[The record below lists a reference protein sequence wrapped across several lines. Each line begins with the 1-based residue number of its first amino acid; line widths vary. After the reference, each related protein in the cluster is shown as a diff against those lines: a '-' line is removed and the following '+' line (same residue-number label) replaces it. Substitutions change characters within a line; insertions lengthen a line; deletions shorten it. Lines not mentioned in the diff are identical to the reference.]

1 MKCSIALLLACAL
14 PVSAAAQ
21 TAATKTTI
29 GWEIEGV
36 GGVSIARLPSTGD
49 AALPPPG
56 ATITTTSV
64 LFPSRAVPSWFFG
77 DGAELL
83 NGVNARFGVAP
94 IVPLDPAL
102 GAVGLNASTGPTF
115 GVRLRRGLT
124 PQWTLEAA
132 LDVMRGS
139 ADITDELLAAAETT
153 RASFETA
160 FAGLLGSSPL
170 LVNPQISATMT
181 SPSGASRDIA
191 ITGALVRGFG
201 TGAFQ
206 PYVTLGGGLLTS
218 AGDATLTLTGR
229 YQFSI
234 AGEVPID
241 ESDTLTV
248 RAMQRRTLVALVG
261 GGVRHD
267 LSARLGLR
275 IDARALIGGQGSQL
289 VVDATPG
296 IATGTPADFIES
308 FTNPAIQFSNNA
320 STGRRSSL
328 GEPNLDGFAVFSGTG
343 IQVRTIITGG
353 IYFKF

>member
-1 MKCSIALLLACAL
+1 MKCFIALLVVCAL
-14 PVSAAAQ
+14 PASAAAQ
-21 TAATKTTI
+21 TTPAKI

-36 GGVSIARLPSTGD
+36 GGVSISHLPATGD

-83 NGVNARFGVAP
+83 NGVNTRFGVAH
-94 IVPLDPAL
+94 IAPLDPAL

-115 GVRLRRGLT
+115 GVRLRRGLA
-124 PQWTLEAA
+124 PHWALEAA

-139 ADITDELLAAAETT
+139 ADITDDLIAAAETT

-170 LVNPQISATMT
+170 FVNPQISATMT
-181 SPSGASRDIA
+181 QPSGASRDIA
-191 ITGALVRGFG
+191 ITGALVRSFG
-201 TGAFQ
+201 ASRFQ

-234 AGEVPID
+234 AGEVPIN
-241 ESDTLTV
+241 ETDTLTV
-248 RAMQRRTLVALVG
+248 RATQKRTLVGLVG
-261 GGVRHD
+261 GGLRRD

-289 VVDATPG
+289 LVDATPD
-296 IATGTPADFIES
+296 IAVGTPADFIES
-308 FTNPAIQFSNNA
+308 FTNPAIQFSNNT

-343 IQVRTIITGG
+343 IQVRTIVTGG
-353 IYFKF
+353 IFFKF